1 MFRTSPSV
9 ARAWAAA
16 LCVLAVGCTQLMPQ
30 KSNSPEGLLAGT
42 AWQLQLL
49 GTQGA
54 LEAQQPTLE
63 FDKGDKISGSGS
75 CNRFNGTVAISGKAM
90 SIGPLAS
97 TRMACAPALNQQ
109 EQTYFTALQQ
119 AEWFLVAGTTL
130 TIYTRSMDQPLV
142 FFRTRPQ

>member
-1 MFRTSPSV
+1 MPRISRFV
-9 ARAWAAA
+9 ARGWAIGLCGLAAA
-16 LCVLAVGCTQLMPQ
+16 CTQFMPA
-30 KSNSPEGLLAGT
+30 KSNSPEGLLAST
-42 AWQLQLL
+42 EWQLQLL
-49 GTQGA
+49 GTHGA
-54 LEAQQPTLE
+54 IEAQQPTLE
-63 FDKGDKISGSGS
+63 FDKDDKISGSGS
-75 CNRFNGTVAISGKAM
+75 CNRFNGTVKISGKAM
-90 SIGPLAS
+90 SISPLAS